1 MATLTETGQRRFVT
15 HVPSSITLGNSTE
28 REIKKSQRKSPESA
42 LLSQRLKQR
51 DTVL

>member
-28 REIKKSQRKSPESA
+28 REKKSQRKFPESA